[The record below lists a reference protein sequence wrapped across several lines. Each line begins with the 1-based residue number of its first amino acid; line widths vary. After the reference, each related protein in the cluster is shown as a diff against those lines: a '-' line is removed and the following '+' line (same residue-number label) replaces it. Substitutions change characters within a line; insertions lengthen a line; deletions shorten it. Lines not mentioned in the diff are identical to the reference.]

1 MDGSDVSDQGGLAA
15 KFAYEF
21 ASNPSAF
28 EPGWSKILMVRS
40 FGTSSAVVLITET
53 YS

>member
-1 MDGSDVSDQGGLAA
+1 MDGSDVSDQGGFAP
-15 KFAYEF
+15 KSAYEF

-28 EPGWSKILMVRS
+28 EPGWSKILIVRS
-40 FGTSSAVVLITET
+40 FSTLRAAVLITET